1 MTEKYE
7 PTILQQIARKQIE
20 NGVSEDQLRISRENC
35 EGLRIDA
42 TRAVIIYDKHL
53 AEGGNPTEG
62 AAR

>member
-7 PTILQQIARKQIE
+7 PTILQQIARKQIA
-20 NGVSEDQLRISRENC
+20 NGVSEDQLRVSRENC

-53 AEGGNPTEG
+53 AESVDHNGVKS
-62 AAR
+62 